1 MPQDK
6 VFWPKHEIKMPQKI
20 PSKIQLWKNNVTKMH
35 FYILLSWNLK
45 NQKCFFRSKVL
56 LCRWKEK
63 MDLVT
68 SNNPNR
74 ESLEKNVLKRGE
86 AWLNQEILHITI
98 YFHLHKRKLLPTR
111 PGLFFGET
119 SPSLLLYNIDTSAS
133 SLFWYRFFFFNIE
146 TKLNQRIYKTQK
158 TSFFTAHIVTQM
170 SEVNWFHYF
179 VAVSYD
185 FITLLYS
192 SRILLCKASWHSE
205 ERSSSLEFINQ
216 AVDSDDKDEEFI

>member
-35 FYILLSWNLK
+35 FYVLLSWNLK

-56 LCRWKEK
+56 LFRWKEK

-119 SPSLLLYNIDTSAS
+119 SPSLLLYDIDTSAS
-133 SLFWYRFFFFNIE
+133 SLFWYRFFFQHWNK
-146 TKLNQRIYKTQK
+146 TKPTNLQNTEDK
-158 TSFFTAHIVTQM
+158 
-170 SEVNWFHYF
+170 
-179 VAVSYD
+179 
-185 FITLLYS
+185 LLYCTHCHTNVWS
-192 SRILLCKASWHSE
+192 QLI
-205 ERSSSLEFINQ
+205 SLFCYSQLWFYYFAIF
-216 AVDSDDKDEEFI
+216 K